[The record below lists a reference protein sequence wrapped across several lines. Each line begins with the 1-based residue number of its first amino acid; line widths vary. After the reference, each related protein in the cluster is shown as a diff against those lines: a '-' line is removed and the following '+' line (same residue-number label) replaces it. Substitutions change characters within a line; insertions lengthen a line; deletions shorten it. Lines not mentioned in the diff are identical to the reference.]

1 MVCICYTIRMKFNGA
16 KIALIHNDNLVA
28 LLRDD
33 KPGLEDAAK
42 WDLPGGGREGNET
55 PEECALREVQEELH
69 INLDPKSIVW
79 KREYDSI
86 YHPGTKVYFLVAT
99 LDENLIANIQLGDE
113 NQKWELMKVK
123 DFLGNPNAIE
133 YCKDRLRDYFR
144 SNAG

>member
-1 MVCICYTIRMKFNGA
+1 MKFNGA